1 MHLFDATMHEPRSTT
16 PWDAARVEEVAD
28 RIASDTAAARDRDG
42 SWPRHP
48 LDGPANE
55 RDDSFWTGA
64 AGILWALARLGH
76 GVGEGGL
83 LAGYRSQPGTGGPP
97 GLMQGE
103 VGVLLVSWKL
113 EPTPEKEERLLE
125 LVAANARNPSHELF
139 NGSPG
144 TMLAALHLFEQT
156 GDERWR
162 DLWLTCADTLL
173 EQFRTDPEYGCRLWI
188 QYRRGRLIRS
198 IGAGH
203 GFASN
208 IHSLL
213 RGAALLGEE
222 RLAELQADALRTA
235 ATLALREGC
244 LANWP
249 TAADPFWAADFPIRV
264 QWCHGAR
271 ASSRASRR
279 FRLATRRTSFWP
291 PRASSSGRQA
301 RSARESGSV
310 TAQPGTAARSS
321 LFTPARATSAGSIA
335 RERSRCMRSSRSSAP
350 SSHATRSGPA
360 TSEWRSICGRASTA
374 GTECRCSTFS
384 RRALRTRTPPAF
396 A

>member
-1 MHLFDATMHEPRSTT
+1 MSCRSLSTYALGDASLRCHHARAQDHDALGSRPASRRSPIALPLTPQPHGSGTASGRDIHSTGRQTSTT
-16 PWDAARVEEVAD
+16 TR
-28 RIASDTAAARDRDG
+28 S
-42 SWPRHP
+42 
-48 LDGPANE
+48 GPE
-55 RDDSFWTGA
+55 PQESSGHST
-64 AGILWALARLGH
+64 RLGH

-83 LAGYRSQPGTGGPP
+83 LAGYRSQPGAGASP

-144 TMLAALHLFEQT
+144 TMLAALHLYEQT

-162 DLWLTCADTLL
+162 ELWLTCADALL
-173 EQFRTDPEYGCRLWI
+173 EQFRTDPEYGCRIWI

-208 IHSLL
+208 VHSLL

-222 RLAELQADALRTA
+222 RLADLQAAALQTA
-235 ATLALREGC
+235 ATLALREGR

-249 TAADPFWAADFPIRV
+249 TAADPYWAADFPIRV
-264 QWCHGAR
+264 QWCHGAPGLVT
-271 ASSRASRR
+271 S
-279 FRLATRRTSFWP
+279 LAAL
-291 PRASSSGRQA
+291 PRGDEADELLAAAGELVWEAGPLRK
-301 RSARESGSV
+301 GV
-310 TAQPGTAARSS
+310 GLCHGTAGNGCAFLALHARTGDERW
-321 LFTPARATSAGSIA
+321 LDRARAFAMHA
-335 RERSRCMRSSRSSAP
+335 LEQVERSEQPRHSLWTGDIGVALYL
-350 SSHATRSGPA
+350 
-360 TSEWRSICGRASTA
+360 RACLD
-374 GTECRCSTFS
+374 GWDGMPV
-384 RRALRTRTPPAF
+384 LDVL
-396 A
+396 